1 MAKAWRTVQADPAQV
16 QLGSQAEK
24 LHPIAPRMLARRGLI
39 TPEEITDFL
48 NPSWEKGVHDPFL
61 FARMREAVER
71 TLSAITQ
78 GEHIIIHG
86 DYDADGVC
94 GCTVL
99 AETMKILVRL
109 THPSESL
116 SRAKSREG
124 VGGGGND
131 KTKFFPVL
139 TRARDGLD
147 LDIYIPHRE
156 REGYSLNQE
165 SLDLIIQSGA
175 SLLITV
181 DCGIANAA
189 EIAQARAAGLD
200 AIVVDHHQFSDE
212 LPHAILIHP
221 KLPGEAYPFKD
232 LAAVGVAWKFACAL
246 LAGAR
251 GRGWDVPVGWE
262 KWLLDL
268 VAIATITD
276 IVPLVG
282 ENRVLE
288 KYGLVVLNRQRRPG
302 LKALVDAACWKKG
315 DLDSEAIG
323 FVLGPRINAAGR
335 MEHAYLAV
343 DLLLE
348 QDPAEAARKAVVLE
362 TVNRGRQK
370 ATENLMQQAG
380 KTLES
385 HEKQSLIFAWSE
397 QWSPS
402 LVGLAAGKYTDAW
415 GKPAVFVG
423 KYGGVWIGSGRSIPD
438 YDITAAVKE
447 VGQGLLI
454 RYGGHKQA
462 CGFSLATDEHVLE
475 FAQALRAHAAGRLA
489 LDDLKPF
496 LQVESELDLDL
507 VDWRLIETLKLF
519 EPYGERN
526 PRPIFVANGLT
537 VLSANF
543 VGAAQN
549 HIRCVLQSPSGRN
562 QKFMGFYR
570 TDLADIITPGASVDI
585 AYEVGTSEWNG
596 QREIQCKIID
606 AKLSDCSLQTSK
618 REE

>member
-1 MAKAWRTVQADPAQV
+1 MAKAWRTAQADSAQV
-16 QLGSQAEK
+16 QLGDQALK
-24 LHPIAPRMLARRGLI
+24 LHPIASRLLARRGFL

-61 FARMREAVER
+61 FVHMREAVER
-71 TLSAITQ
+71 VLSAITK
-78 GEHIIIHG
+78 GEHIVIHG

-94 GCTVL
+94 GSSVL
-99 AETMKILVRL
+99 AETIKLLARSSPPSGGGVRG
-109 THPSESL
+109 
-116 SRAKSREG
+116 G
-124 VGGGGND
+124 VGD

-139 TRARDGLD
+139 TRERDGLD

-156 REGYSLNQE
+156 KEGYGLNLE
-165 SLDLIIQSGA
+165 SLDLIVQSGA

-189 EIAQARAAGLD
+189 EIARARKAGMD

-212 LPHAILIHP
+212 LPDAILIHP
-221 KLPGEAYPFKD
+221 KLPGETYPFKD

-246 LAGAR
+246 LAGGR
-251 GRGWDVPVGWE
+251 ERGWAVPVGWE

-288 KYGLVVLNRQRRPG
+288 KYGLVVLNHLRRPG
-302 LKALVDAACWKKG
+302 LKALVDSACWKRG

-343 DLLLE
+343 SLLLE
-348 QDPAEAARKAVVLE
+348 EDPAEAARKAVELE
-362 TVNRGRQK
+362 AVNRGRQK
-370 ATENLMQQAG
+370 ATENMMQQAV
-380 KTLES
+380 KIMES

-397 QWSPS
+397 EWSPS
-402 LVGLAAGKYTDAW
+402 LVGLAAGKYADAW

-438 YDITAAVKE
+438 YDITAAIKE
-447 VGQGLLI
+447 VGQGLLT
-454 RYGGHKQA
+454 RHGGHKQA

-475 FAQALRAHAAGRLA
+475 FAQALRAHAAGCLV
-489 LDDLKPF
+489 LEDLKPF
-496 LQVESELDLDL
+496 LQVESELDIDL

-526 PRPIFVANGLT
+526 PRPIFIANGLT
-537 VLSANF
+537 VLNVNF

-549 HIRCVLQSPSGRN
+549 HIRCVLQAASGRS
-562 QKFMGFYR
+562 QKFIGFYR
-570 TDLADIITPGASVDI
+570 KDLAEVITPGASVDI
-585 AYEVGTSEWNG
+585 AYEVGSTEWNG

-606 AKLSDCSLQTSK
+606 AKITDNV
-618 REE
+618 